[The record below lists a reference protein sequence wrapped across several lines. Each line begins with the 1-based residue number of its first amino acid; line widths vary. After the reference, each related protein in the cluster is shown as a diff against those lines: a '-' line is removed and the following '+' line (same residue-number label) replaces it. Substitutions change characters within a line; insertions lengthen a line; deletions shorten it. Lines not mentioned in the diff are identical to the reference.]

1 MVNVSAGGARQGS
14 GRWQQPG
21 QTLAEVLRYRES
33 VHGGELLFGFLDPD
47 ARLTE
52 SLTYRSLLRRAAGFA
67 RLLTEKGLT
76 GRSALLVY
84 PQGPEFVVAF
94 FAASIAGVVPVPVR
108 LPRRTEGT
116 EALRRLASDAEA
128 AAVLVAQRQ
137 RSIVGQRFAPEPS
150 LVKLPLLTEP
160 PGGERSTAAQVVE
173 AEVRPGD
180 VALLQYTSGSTSRPK
195 GVQVTHANLVA
206 DLDVLRVA
214 LGMDE
219 TTVTLS
225 WAPMHHDMGLI
236 GHVLEPLYTGFPG
249 YFLDPSAVLQQPG
262 RWLSA
267 ISRWRVTA
275 TGGPN
280 FGYEQCVRRPPPP
293 GGPRLDLSCWR
304 LAYISAEPVLAATLD
319 RFCAA
324 YAGAGFS
331 PAALYPCYGL
341 AEATLLVTGGR
352 PGDGARTMTVDGEQL
367 ARGVAVPATAEPRRP
382 DAHSAV
388 GSRRPDAD
396 SAVEL
401 RRPDA
406 HSAVELRRPEAGSA
420 VELRRPE
427 AGSAATSPSARRLVG
442 CGHPHLG
449 TRVAVVAPQTRREL
463 PDGRVGEIWIA
474 GPTVAAGYRN
484 RPEES
489 AATFGAEL
497 AGEPGTRFLRTG
509 DLGFAC
515 DGELFVVGRL
525 GDRIV
530 IRGRNLYPEDVETT
544 AIAACA
550 HWEATGC
557 AVFAAAG
564 PGEGTTAVVV
574 AVELPRRVDEVSR
587 RDITASVR
595 ERVAGVHGVAV
606 SDVVTVTRW
615 HLPRTTSGKVRR
627 SECSR
632 RYTAGTLER
641 W

>member
-1 MVNVSAGGARQGS
+1 MAD
-14 GRWQQPG
+14 RWRQPG
-21 QTLAEVLRYRES
+21 RTLVEVLRYRES
-33 VHGGELLFGFLDPD
+33 VHGDELLFGFLDPD
-47 ARLTE
+47 ARLTG
-52 SLTYRSLLRRAAGFA
+52 SLTYRSLLRRAACFA
-67 RLLTEKGLT
+67 RLLTEHGLT
-76 GRSALLVY
+76 GTSALLIY

-94 FAASIAGVVPVPVR
+94 FAASMAGVVPVPVR
-108 LPRRTEGT
+108 LPRRAEGT
-116 EALRRLASDAEA
+116 EALRRLAADAEA
-128 AAVLVAQRQ
+128 AAVLVGQRQ
-137 RSIVGQRFAPEPS
+137 RAIVGQRFAPEPS
-150 LVKLPLLTEP
+150 LLKLPLLTEP
-160 PGGERSTAAQVVE
+160 PVPHWSGEVPAGTQAV
-173 AEVRPGD
+173 VRPGD

-195 GVQVTHANLVA
+195 GVQVTQANLVA
-206 DLDVLRVA
+206 GLEVLRVA
-214 LGMDE
+214 LGMDQS
-219 TTVTLS
+219 TVTLS

-293 GGPRLDLSCWR
+293 GRAGLDLSCWR
-304 LAYISAEPVLAATLD
+304 LAYVSAEPVLAGTLD

-324 YAGAGFS
+324 YASAGFS

-352 PGDGARTMTVDGEQL
+352 PGAGARTMTVDGEQL
-367 ARGVAVPATAEPRRP
+367 ARGVAAPVAAAPSWPQSGGT
-382 DAHSAV
+382 
-388 GSRRPDAD
+388 
-396 SAVEL
+396 
-401 RRPDA
+401 
-406 HSAVELRRPEAGSA
+406 AGS
-420 VELRRPE
+420 P
-427 AGSAATSPSARRLVG
+427 PSRRLVG
-442 CGHPHLG
+442 CGRPHLG
-449 TRVAVVAPQTRREL
+449 TRVAVVDPRARREL

-497 AGEPGTRFLRTG
+497 AGQPGTRFLRTG
-509 DLGFAC
+509 DLGFAR

-525 GDRIV
+525 RDRIV
-530 IRGRNLYPEDVETT
+530 IRGRNLYPEDIETT
-544 AIAACA
+544 AIAACSDWA
-550 HWEATGC
+550 ATGC
-557 AVFAAAG
+557 AVFAAG
-564 PGEGTTAVVV
+564 DPGDGTAAVVV
-574 AVELPRRVDEVSR
+574 AVELPRRADEVLR
-587 RDITASVR
+587 RDIAASVR

-615 HLPRTTSGKVRR
+615 HLPRTTSGKIRR
-627 SECSR
+627 SECRR